1 MVALALLLLV
11 FLAIGK
17 WYPGTG
23 ADVLD
28 WQPTRSYEDEI
39 RLEIEDIDEMLEAS
53 NERRRRTGRPEL
65 TEDQVRL
72 EVEQDLMD
80 QQERAARP
88 EGRVVARVL
97 VVGGAGRAREL
108 ASSGH
113 VVEEADGRRPG
124 PACHAHAAAR
134 GRERGV
140 LALRRVGARRRS
152 TATGSPRCVEYL
164 VDTPVRGLVYE
175 RSREHPGRRA
185 DRRAR
190 ARDVQDPVR
199 GRVARA
205 TTLARRSRGCSPARS
220 RRPRSR
226 RS

>member
-72 EVEQDLMD
+72 EVEHELME
-80 QQERAARP
+80 QQERN
-88 EGRVVARVL
+88 
-97 VVGGAGRAREL
+97 
-108 ASSGH
+108 
-113 VVEEADGRRPG
+113 
-124 PACHAHAAAR
+124 
-134 GRERGV
+134 
-140 LALRRVGARRRS
+140 
-152 TATGSPRCVEYL
+152 
-164 VDTPVRGLVYE
+164 
-175 RSREHPGRRA
+175 
-185 DRRAR
+185 
-190 ARDVQDPVR
+190 RDLKDK
-199 GRVARA
+199 
-205 TTLARRSRGCSPARS
+205 
-220 RRPRSR
+220 
-226 RS
+226 